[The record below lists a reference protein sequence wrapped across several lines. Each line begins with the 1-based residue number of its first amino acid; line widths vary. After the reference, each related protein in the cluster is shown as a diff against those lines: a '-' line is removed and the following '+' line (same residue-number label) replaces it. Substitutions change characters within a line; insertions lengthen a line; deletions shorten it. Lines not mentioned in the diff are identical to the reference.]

1 MNEITTQILN
11 PQKGDYVDSST
22 SLRCLYSGFR
32 FTEGL
37 VWDGKRERLYFSD
50 IKGNAIYQSDGES
63 APVLFRDNSYM
74 ANGNTVDDKGTLYTC
89 EHATSRISSTTLDGV
104 YSVVV
109 DSYEG
114 KELNSPN
121 DLIVSSTGVL
131 YFTDPPSG
139 RSAGFGIPRERQL
152 DFCGVYGY
160 DPATRELRLLTDEFT
175 FPNGLTL
182 SEDERTLYVN
192 DTKEALIKAFDI
204 DRLEC
209 GPSRL
214 FARLP
219 EDLPGKADGLKI
231 DSLGN
236 LFTTGAGGILIYSPQ
251 GELLARIFVPEQT
264 ANFCWGQADLKRLYI
279 AASRS
284 IYTIDL
290 KIPGRLSYCV
300 KE

>member
-1 MNEITTQILN
+1 MKENSTRILDSIR
-11 PQKGDYVDSST
+11 GDYVDSST
-22 SLRCLYSGFR
+22 SLRRLYSGFR

-37 VWDGKRERLYFSD
+37 VWDGKREILYFSD
-50 IKGNAIYQSDGES
+50 IKGNAIYQSDGEGE
-63 APVLFRDNSYM
+63 PTLFRDNSYL
-74 ANGNTVDDKGTLYTC
+74 ANGNTIDTEGTLFTC
-89 EHATSRISSTTLDGV
+89 EHGTSRISSTAIDGT

-109 DSYEG
+109 DSFEG
-114 KELNSPN
+114 RELNSPN
-121 DLIVSSTGVL
+121 DLIISSQGIL

-152 DFCGVYGY
+152 DFCGVYGF
-160 DPATRELRLLTDEFT
+160 DLVTGELRLLTDEFT

-192 DTKEALIKAFDI
+192 DTKEALIKAFDV
-204 DRLEC
+204 DRLSC

-231 DSLGN
+231 DSIGN
-236 LFTTGAGGILIYSPQ
+236 IFTTGPGGLLIYSRK

-264 ANFCWGQADLKRLYI
+264 ANFCWGQKDLKRLYI
-279 AASRS
+279 AASSS

-290 KIPGRLSYCV
+290 KIPGRLSYC
-300 KE
+300 